1 MKKEPQEKT
10 ELEFEPTKEVVVAAP
25 PIAAPPVKLTPIQ
38 MFQQNLNKYETSILP
53 DLLKKHKMDAFGN

>member
-25 PIAAPPVKLTPIQ
+25 PIAAPPAVAPPTP
-38 MFQQNLNKYETSILP
+38 FATS
-53 DLLKKHKMDAFGN
+53 F